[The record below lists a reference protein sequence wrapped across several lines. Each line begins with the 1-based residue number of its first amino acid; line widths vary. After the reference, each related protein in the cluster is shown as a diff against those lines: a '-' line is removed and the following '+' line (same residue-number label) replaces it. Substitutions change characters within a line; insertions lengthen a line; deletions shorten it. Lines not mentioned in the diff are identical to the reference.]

1 MHQIK
6 GVAAAILTS
15 PHRQGRVHFEAERA
29 SGDRGL
35 LLWRDASRCT
45 SLANFYWALTMMFL
59 WGCYHHVLGPHRL
72 RRAIEASAQLPVF
85 RLAAA
90 LTSARSDARFGQRT
104 FQCRTSSAATTNAT
118 CPER

>member
-6 GVAAAILTS
+6 GVGCCNTHLASSAGASALRS
-15 PHRQGRVHFEAERA
+15 REA

-35 LLWRDASRCT
+35 LLWRDASRYT
-45 SLANFYWALTMMFL
+45 SPSNFYWALTMMFL
-59 WGCYHHVLGPHRL
+59 WGCYRHVLGPHRL
-72 RRAIEASAQLPVF
+72 RRAIEASAQLPAF

-90 LTSARSDARFGQRT
+90 LTSARSDVRLGQRT
-104 FQCRTSSAATTNAT
+104 FQCRTSSAATTSAA